1 MPYGQLLLGTVMI
14 VALSVVHIVALV
26 LIIALLRS
34 LGRKIA
40 RPARL
45 LDVIWILIVTI
56 LAIFFFHV
64 VEIWTWAIL
73 YIWLGEFDT
82 IERALYFSTVTYT
95 ALGYGDITLQQ
106 SWQLLSSFEAAN
118 GIMLFGVSTAFLISV
133 LRKVFAMTA
142 ILGPEH

>member
-26 LIIALLRS
+26 LIIALLRG

-73 YIWLGEFDT
+73 YMWLGEFDT

-142 ILGPEH
+142 ILKPER

>member
-1 MPYGQLLLGTVMI
+1 MI

-34 LGRKIA
+34 LGGKIA

-142 ILGPEH
+142 IIGPEH